1 MESRPSASGS
11 PASSGP
17 PVVEFVVEPYLHGV
31 RIERFLARHLRN
43 HSKFRLHRMVVAGC
57 VGVES
62 GVAEVEHRVRTGERV
77 RVRMVDP
84 PDKLLPSTDRPLE
97 IVFEDPWLLVVNKP
111 AGLIVHQVGDFQDDT
126 LETAIQHHLD
136 GIAVARG
143 LVRPGLV
150 HRLDRWTSGVL
161 VVAKEHLAHR
171 RLSIDFQERRP
182 SKAYVALVEGIVEPD
197 RGLIDVPLGIQ
208 PDYDSVLMSTAE
220 NARGR
225 RPSRTRFAVSERYDR
240 HTLVV
245 AWPLT
250 GRLHQIRVHLAH
262 IGHPVVNDE
271 FYAAHGRI
279 KPSRFDDHADAPPT
293 EAAGYPDDPLTG
305 LPHGRH
311 ALHAYQ
317 LAITHPITE
326 TPMTFRAPI
335 PADLR
340 TAIESVR

>member
-1 MESRPSASGS
+1 M
-11 PASSGP
+11 P
-17 PVVEFVVEPYLHGV
+17 PTVEFVVEPYLHGV

-57 VGVES
+57 VSVES
-62 GVAEVEHRVRTGERV
+62 GTATVEHRVRMGETVGV
-77 RVRMVDP
+77 RLVDP
-84 PDKLLPSTDRPLE
+84 PDKLLPATDRPLD
-97 IVFEDPWLLVVNKP
+97 IVFEDPWLIVVNKP

-136 GIAVARG
+136 RTAIARG

-182 SKAYVALVEGIVEPD
+182 TKAYVALVEGVVEPD

-225 RPSRTRFAVSERYDR
+225 KSSRTRFAVAKRFRE

-262 IGHPVVNDE
+262 VGHPVVNDE
-271 FYAAHGRI
+271 FYAAHGAI
-279 KPSRFDDHADAPPT
+279 KPSRFDTPSAAPPT
-293 EAAGYPDDPLTG
+293 EFAGYPDDPLTG

-317 LAITHPITE
+317 IAVTHPITD
-326 TPMTFRAPI
+326 TPMTFRAALPD
-335 PADLR
+335 DLR
-340 TAIESVR
+340 LAIDAVRKS